1 MLNQFWLNVTVQP
14 KQHMTDYIFCFRDNC
29 GKSCSLFNFN
39 SSCNFSTT
47 MVQMTQTLSDQFFFF
62 SLLSALSILYICFN
76 LSLFILHLSV
86 KMSLVFFFLKSS
98 FIKISA
104 FFKSLTF
111 TDNEIIMYI
120 HAYIFFD
127 EKFKGSAYFS
137 ALDIEF
143 E

>member
-1 MLNQFWLNVTVQP
+1 MGFVA
-14 KQHMTDYIFCFRDNC
+14 
-29 GKSCSLFNFN
+29 
-39 SSCNFSTT
+39 
-47 MVQMTQTLSDQFFFF
+47 FFFR
-62 SLLSALSILYICFN
+62 ST
-76 LSLFILHLSV
+76 
-86 KMSLVFFFLKSS
+86 

-127 EKFKGSAYFS
+127 EKLKGSAYFS
-137 ALDIEF
+137 ALNIEF